1 MQYDFSET
9 VKRFKKIKIIDCQ
22 IENKENELL
31 KLETINQKCTAN
43 YSAYN
48 FGGGDFNST
57 ENRIVDSIDKKDK
70 LLKELDELKR
80 EYSILVK
87 AFETLTTNEKIVIEE
102 YFLKENSLT
111 WISTHSLY
119 YSERQLRRIKLAGM
133 IKLKKS
139 LS

>member
-9 VKRFKKIKIIDCQ
+9 IKRFKKIKIIDCQ

-48 FGGGDFNST
+48 FGGGDFNSV
-57 ENRIVDSIDKKDK
+57 EDRITKSIDRKDE
-70 LLKELDELKR
+70 LKQELDELKR

-87 AFETLTTNEKIVIEE
+87 AFETLTKNEKIVIEE
-102 YFLKENSLT
+102 IFLKGNS
-111 WISTHSLY
+111 ISSISGNILF
-119 YSERQLRRIKLAGM
+119 YSDSQIKRIKYAGL
-133 IKLKKS
+133 IKLYQC
-139 LS
+139 LN